1 MDAVLLGKLPDFPL
15 NSPGSCSIESTLQGG
30 ACTDQTTGGP
40 TRHALFFFFFFCLC
54 LTLAGVSMCKNLR
67 IPGGLL

>member
-1 MDAVLLGKLPDFPL
+1 MDAVLLGKLQDFPL
-15 NSPGSCSIESTLQGG
+15 SSPGSCSIESTLQGG

-40 TRHALFFFFFFCLC
+40 TWHALFFFFCLC
-54 LTLAGVSMCKNLR
+54 LTLAGVSVCKNLR